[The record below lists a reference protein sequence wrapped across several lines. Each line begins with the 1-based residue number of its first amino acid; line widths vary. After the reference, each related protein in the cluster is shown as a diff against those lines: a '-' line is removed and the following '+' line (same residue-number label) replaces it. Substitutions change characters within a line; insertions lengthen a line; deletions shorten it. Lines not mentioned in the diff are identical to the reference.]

1 MPSKFAI
8 SQLRGKGSTYTILDT
23 DLALLSI
30 GTATYDLSSVR
41 ITAKDIGD
49 YVTSTYT
56 TNNKFI
62 PQGVLGINSNGG
74 DVADTAAVPLTN
86 HASLFV
92 TGGSGETSTLAAG
105 TEGQI
110 KVLAL
115 KTDGGGDM
123 VTTVTNAGWKS
134 SGTGTITFGDIGDTC
149 TLQYIDSKWY
159 AIASNGIAFA

>member
-1 MPSKFAI
+1 MSTRFTV
-8 SQLRGKGSTYTILDT
+8 SQLRSTGDYALLDT
-23 DLALLSI
+23 DLMFASI
-30 GTATYDLSSVR
+30 GTATYDLSSSR
-41 ITAKDIGD
+41 ITAKEFGD

-56 TNNKFI
+56 INNNFI
-62 PQGVLGINSNGG
+62 LQGVVGVSANGG
-74 DVADTAAVPLTN
+74 DVANAGAVPLTK

-105 TEGQI
+105 AEGQI

-134 SGTGTITFGDIGDTC
+134 SGTGTITFADIGDTC
-149 TLQYIDSKWY
+149 TLQYLDSKWFV
-159 AIASNGIAFA
+159 IGSNGAPALA